1 MGNGNEQKKQNNS
14 TSPGPKLPHA
24 AHLPCS
30 TQPNQPSSCSY
41 SPPGGS
47 RLSVGLCAHQTRY
60 LWRWNVGPTWQLHH
74 LYRVAPDHRE
84 SHLNGL
90 RLLCWICAKLNN
102 PPSGDLGGC
111 YNCRIRRLRNHAGSG
126 PYKYRRHEQRASC
139 SASKHMRGE
148 REREREKM
156 CAAMGDSCMTASSPR
171 YSVAWGS
178 PGRVGASGVIDT
190 AWEALTLW

>member
-1 MGNGNEQKKQNNS
+1 MGNGNEQKNNS

-30 TQPNQPSSCSY
+30 AQPNQPSSCSY
-41 SPPGGS
+41 SLPGGS

-84 SHLNGL
+84 SHPNGL
-90 RLLCWICAKLNN
+90 RLLRWICAKLNN

-111 YNCRIRRLRNHAGSG
+111 YNRRIRLLRNHVGSG
-126 PYKYRRHEQRASC
+126 PYKYRRREQRASC
-139 SASKHMRGE
+139 SASKLMRGE
-148 REREREKM
+148 REREK
-156 CAAMGDSCMTASSPR
+156 
-171 YSVAWGS
+171 
-178 PGRVGASGVIDT
+178 GVP
-190 AWEALTLW
+190 LWVILV

>member
-30 TQPNQPSSCSY
+30 AQPNQPSSCSY

-60 LWRWNVGPTWQLHH
+60 LLRWNVGPTWQLHH

-84 SHLNGL
+84 SHPNGL
-90 RLLCWICAKLNN
+90 CLLRWICAKLNN

-111 YNCRIRRLRNHAGSG
+111 YNRRIRLLRNHAGSG
-126 PYKYRRHEQRASC
+126 PYKYRRRGNEHRA
-139 SASKHMRGE
+139 AR
-148 REREREKM
+148 
-156 CAAMGDSCMTASSPR
+156 ANT
-171 YSVAWGS
+171 
-178 PGRVGASGVIDT
+178 
-190 AWEALTLW
+190 